1 MPKGIFQSPA
11 LPFVGKLP
19 RLSKARLPY
28 LHNENKDSSTS
39 LWECRIGGSGSH
51 SELSADAI
59 PNSLVML
66 ESLT

>member
-1 MPKGIFQSPA
+1 MPEGIFRSPA

-39 LWECRIGGSGSH
+39 LWECV
-51 SELSADAI
+51 EMED
-59 PNSLVML
+59 L
-66 ESLT
+66 EATVSSQQMRFLIAW

>member
-28 LHNENKDSSTS
+28 LHSENKDSSTS
-39 LWECRIGGSGSH
+39 LWECI
-51 SELSADAI
+51 ELED
-59 PNSLVML
+59 L
-66 ESLT
+66 EATVSSQQMRFLIVW